1 MRKWNWNYLALAA
14 AIAVIAAAF
23 GVYHHYG
30 AETRIAFVN
39 YPEYILAPLLDQEIN
54 PAIRADAVKWTETS
68 GKELKD
74 YDCIIFFGMGLNFTE
89 EQSRLLAELKKPVY
103 TTASTRQETALSTLT
118 EEQRETL
125 AGYLAGGKKNF
136 RRMLDFIRYEIDGKR
151 IRAPKAV
158 SGRKPSLL
166 PHRRGGRVQEL
177 PGVSRLVPGERPPQ
191 TGRRHGVPPLR
202 QWRRSARR
210 TDRSVGEERSQRR
223 RHQRDAGT
231 RTDF

>member
-1 MRKWNWNYLALAA
+1 MELELSCARGSNRGDRRRLRRLSSLWSGDAHCVRKLSGVHSRPAA
-14 AIAVIAAAF
+14 RSGDQPRNPRRRGQVDRNQRKRAEGLRLHHLLRH
-23 GVYHHYG
+23 GVELHGRTKPASRRVEKTGLHH
-30 AETRIAFVN
+30 R
-39 YPEYILAPLLDQEIN
+39 LD
-54 PAIRADAVKWTETS
+54 PAGDRLEHADRRTARNARRVSRGRKEKLPADARLHPLRNRRQTDPRPET
-68 GKELKD
+68 G
-74 YDCIIFFGMGLNFTE
+74 
-89 EQSRLLAELKKPVY
+89 
-103 TTASTRQETALSTLT
+103 TARKT
-118 EEQRETL
+118 
-125 AGYLAGGKKNF
+125 G
-136 RRMLDFIRYEIDGKR
+136 
-151 IRAPKAV
+151 
-158 SGRKPSLL
+158 KPSLL